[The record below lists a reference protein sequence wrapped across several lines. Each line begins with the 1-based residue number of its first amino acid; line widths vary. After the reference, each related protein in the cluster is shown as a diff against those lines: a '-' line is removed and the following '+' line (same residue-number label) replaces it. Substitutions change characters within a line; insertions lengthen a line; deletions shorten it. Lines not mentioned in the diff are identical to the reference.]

1 MKTSTKLSLMASLIS
16 MSQMTTEHEYNR
28 YGKPKHYRKSGGQID
43 GDTRLSEDK
52 KKQMQGLKEFIYGNT
67 SVWAI
72 NKKNADKK
80 AKKLN
85 LL

>member
-16 MSQMTTEHEYNR
+16 MSQMTTEHEYHR

-43 GDTRLSEDK
+43 GDTHLSEDQ
-52 KKQMQGLKEFIYGNT
+52 KKQMQGLKEFFYGDV

>member
-16 MSQMTTEHEYNR
+16 MSQMTTEHEYHR

-43 GDTRLSEDK
+43 GDTCLSEDK
-52 KKQMQGLKEFIYGNT
+52 KKQMQGLKEFFYGEV